1 MCQSMIDEKL
11 MQQIEQW
18 FDDHQDAMIE
28 DIKRVC
34 RIRSISGMDDVK
46 PYGSG
51 CRKALEEML
60 EIGREHGFI
69 AANYDYQCGSLC
81 MEEGDM
87 ENTIGFWGH
96 LDVVPEG
103 DNWLHTEPYNPVLKD
118 GYLIG
123 RGVSDN
129 KGPTVATM
137 YILQCLHELK
147 IPMKHHLKMFL
158 GCDEEVGMRDTEYYA
173 ANYPCP
179 AMSIIADSGFPV
191 CYGEKGILEA
201 NLYADAP
208 IGSGILEFKGG
219 IASNMVPD
227 KCVCRLAKDVVT
239 AEAAAKIAETV
250 EVLEE
255 ENSYLLTAKGVS
267 KHTANPEGGVNAIR
281 IMTEALLNSGIISE
295 EDQKKLA
302 FMSQI
307 NNDFYGEGLGVAF
320 EDEISGKLTCV
331 GSMANIEEGK
341 IYLHINIRYSI
352 TKDDKELE
360 QQIADICK
368 EHGFTMVVKMNSA
381 PNYYPKEKPAVELLT
396 RVYNEVTGDDK
407 QPFVMGGG
415 TYARKMPNAFAYGMG
430 LPNGVKP
437 PEGMFAE
444 GHGGAHTPDEYL
456 SIENLRTGMKIFTIG
471 LLEMNE
477 FPL

>member
-1 MCQSMIDEKL
+1 MDEKL
-11 MQQIEQW
+11 IQRIEEW
-18 FDDHQDAMIE
+18 FDEHQDAMIE
-28 DIKRVC
+28 DIKRIC
-34 RIRSISGMDDVK
+34 RIRSVSGMDDVK

-51 CRKALEEML
+51 CRKVLDEML
-60 EIGREHGFI
+60 TIGKEHGFI
-69 AANYDYQCGSLC
+69 AKNYEYQCGSLC
-81 MEEGDM
+81 LEEGDM

-103 DNWLHTEPYNPVLKD
+103 DGWEHTEPYNPVLKD

-137 YILQCLHELK
+137 YILQCLHELQ

-173 ANYPCP
+173 ANYPNP
-179 AMSIIADSGFPV
+179 GMSIIADSGFPV

-201 NLYADAP
+201 NLYADEP
-208 IGSGILEFKGG
+208 IGSGILEFYGG

-227 KCVCRLAKDVVT
+227 KCVCRLAKTDVT
-239 AEAAAKIAETV
+239 AKAAAELPDAF
-250 EVLEE
+250 EVAEE
-255 ENSYLLTAKGVS
+255 EDSYVLKVQGVS
-267 KHTANPEGGVNAIR
+267 KHTASPEGGVNAIR
-281 IMTEALLNSGIISE
+281 LMTEALLNSGILKE

-307 NNDFYGEGLGVAF
+307 NSDFYGEGLGVAF

-331 GSMANIEEGK
+331 GSMANIKEGK

-352 TKDDKELE
+352 TKNAEELE
-360 QQIADICK
+360 KQIADICK
-368 EHGFTMVVKMNSA
+368 EHGFTMDVVMNSA

-396 RVYNEVTGDDK
+396 RVYNEVAGDDK

-415 TYARKMPNAFAYGMG
+415 TYARKLPNAFAYGMG

-456 SIENLRTGMKIFTIG
+456 CIENLRKGMKIFAIG